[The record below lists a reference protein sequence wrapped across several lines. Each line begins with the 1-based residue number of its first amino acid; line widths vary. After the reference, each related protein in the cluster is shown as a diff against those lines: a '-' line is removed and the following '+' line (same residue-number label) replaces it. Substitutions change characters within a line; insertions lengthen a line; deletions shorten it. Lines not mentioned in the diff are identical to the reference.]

1 MKEIF
6 IYLTIVVVAIIICV
20 IAYYISKKAVEESEK
35 NFYVYPKTEHKYKIL
50 YRCKMKLPIE
60 RTWIDA
66 LIYMGIDDGKLYV
79 RERKDFFDKFVKL
92 SDWKNGNKGK

>member
-1 MKEIF
+1 MNLESVVI
-6 IYLTIVVVAIIICV
+6 ILIVVVLGILFY
-20 IAYYISKKAVEESEK
+20 IANKITIKESEK
-35 NFYVYPKTEHKYKIL
+35 NIYVYPKTGNQYKVI

-66 LIYMGIDDGKLYV
+66 MIYIGLKDGNFYV

-92 SDWKNGNKGK
+92 NDWKNGNSNK